1 MNKLRGA
8 YGAFDALVHAVIG
21 LDQGS
26 TWTGLPAATAP
37 DSLVRAL
44 GQGVLHGRLPRD
56 ANGVCV
62 GKASPLPTEQMTHE
76 GQRSVTE
83 LGAILWHALDGPREA
98 PELERWM
105 VRPHADPIVVLSLPR
120 RRLAEY
126 AVPEG
131 VDRSF
136 AFPGPRV
143 WLIELERAK
152 GDTPAGIAVWRSRG
166 PDGGWRARCACLW
179 THGRIGSTTHPLV
192 IGAQWE
198 DDGTNALAGACLL
211 GAAWEQATRGA
222 GDAAKNGVIA
232 RRQNAIGKET
242 MARIAVPAALAWLDE
257 HRGVARP
264 AGRFGAEGRS
274 RRGAWPR
281 IVHPV
286 RAPARRAPPTWLGA
300 TPERAVEA
308 LVLRTAGEGWRVG
321 AACPVPEWRD
331 GWAGYAELGAVAWAA
346 IDDLDRRID
355 SETWTAMERA
365 VRNGTLVARSAHPG
379 LEATSALVRKM
390 LAQTGRGHVAHAP
403 DARPLCA
410 LEIPARLWR
419 ALREAGPCP
428 EPPPPA
434 ELTHRWWLV
443 EIEHPAKDE
452 PNAVALWEA
461 NRAEVVVAAFLGVED
476 GTRPPCLTVV
486 TWRTA
491 PDGTRTRAGVAVL
504 GSPVRVDDPDSP
516 ESQAGAKQ
524 VIDRLAADTGPI
536 ARAKDAIGLHL
547 ANGDAP
553 APLGP
558 YRASTAHAKGPRQRA
573 ASARGPF
580 TALFALRRAPEPM
593 WAERHPTGRRG
604 HRDGG
609 RGPLLERQEVGPH
622 WKRQAHGPRHSKRRW
637 QLIERYERGPAP
649 EDDQIVVTRLAE
661 RQGGAQPAQSPPR
674 RAERKTSRR
683 EHRRE
688 HHGH

>member
-1 MNKLRGA
+1 MGRRDAN
-8 YGAFDALVHAVIG
+8 GAFDALVHAIVG
-21 LDQGS
+21 LGAVPNRAE
-26 TWTGLPAATAP
+26 LPPATAP
-37 DSLVRAL
+37 PSLALAL
-44 GQGVLHGRLPRD
+44 GTGLLQARGTRD
-56 ANGVCV
+56 EPAGPP
-62 GKASPLPTEQMTHE
+62 APLPAEGLTHE
-76 GQRSVTE
+76 GQRSVVE
-83 LGAILWHALDGPREA
+83 LAAILWHALDGPGEA
-98 PELERWM
+98 PELAPQLAP
-105 VRPHADPIVVLSLPR
+105 PHTDPIIALSLPR

-131 VDRSF
+131 VDRST
-136 AFPGPRV
+136 AFPGSRV
-143 WLIELERAK
+143 WLIEIERAR
-152 GDTPAGIAVWRSRG
+152 GETPGAIAVWRSRSA
-166 PDGGWRARCACLW
+166 DGEWRTRCACIW
-179 THGRIGSTTHPLV
+179 THGRIASTAHPLV
-192 IGAQWE
+192 IGAQWD
-198 DDGTNALAGACLL
+198 DDGSNALAGACVL
-211 GAAWEQATRGA
+211 GAPWEHATHA
-222 GDAAKNGVIA
+222 ATDAAKNGVIT
-232 RRQNAIGKET
+232 RRQNAIGNQM
-242 MARIAVPAALAWLDE
+242 MARIAIPAALAWLDE
-257 HRGVARP
+257 NRGVARP
-264 AGRFGAEGRS
+264 AGRFGAEKCAGHR
-274 RRGAWPR
+274 PR
-281 IVHPV
+281 LVHPV
-286 RAPARRAPPTWLGA
+286 RAPARRAPPAWLGA

-308 LVLRTAGEGWRVG
+308 VVLRTAGEGWRVG
-321 AACPVPEWRD
+321 ASCPVPEWRD

-346 IDDLDRRID
+346 LDDLDRRID

-390 LAQTGRGHVAHAP
+390 LAQAGRSHVAHAP

-443 EIEHPAKDE
+443 EIEHPAEDE
-452 PNAVALWEA
+452 PNAVALWHA
-461 NRAEVVVAAFLGVED
+461 DGTEVVLSAFLGVED
-476 GTRPPCLTVV
+476 GENPPCLTVV

-504 GSPVRVDDPDSP
+504 GSPVRVDDLDSP
-516 ESQAGAKQ
+516 ESQAGARQ
-524 VIDRLAADTGPI
+524 VIDTLAAADTGPI
-536 ARAKDAIGLHL
+536 ARVRDAIALHL

-553 APLGP
+553 AALGP
-558 YRASTAHAKGPRQRA
+558 YRASTGDAGAPREGAPPQ
-573 ASARGPF
+573 RGPF
-580 TALFALRRAPEPM
+580 TALFALRRAPEPV

-661 RQGGAQPAQSPPR
+661 RQGGAQAAQSPPR

-683 EHRRE
+683 QR
-688 HHGH
+688 HHHEQ